1 MELDDFKTNPNRV
14 GNQHAQQQH
23 LTTEMIDKMIQRKYY
38 AKMQKIVYPEMIG
51 IAICLIT
58 AIFIALNF
66 YKLDTA
72 FLKGV
77 GVSSIFLLITLSVIS
92 LLSLQPFQRIRNVHK
107 PVVETLKTFTTNKFR
122 FYKLQKLNITL
133 SYLLLVTIIVL
144 LSKLF
149 NGIDLTNNKYFWIFS
164 FTIGYLFVFFYSKW
178 VLKYY
183 QKTIRQTEELLQ
195 AINE

>member
-1 MELDDFKTNPNRV
+1 MELDDFKTSPKRV
-14 GNQHAQQQH
+14 GNQHVPQQH

-51 IAICLIT
+51 ITICLIA

-72 FLKGV
+72 FLKGI

-92 LLSLQPFQRIRNVHK
+92 LLSLNPFQRIRNVHK
-107 PVVETLKTFTTNKFR
+107 PVVETLKTFATNKFR

-183 QKTIRQTEELLQ
+183 QKTIAQTEELLQ